1 MQIAE
6 GARLVPV
13 SNSSL
18 ALQHSG
24 YPPAAQAI
32 AASDMCLQFTH
43 ICSMFHS
50 IYSLYVAASPHFD
63 PAILRFLVCPLT
75 KGDLRWASAFGLHCL
90 LLSRARSSLSSA
102 LLLVVLRRYDASKQE
117 LISEEINVAYPIID
131 GIARLVP
138 TAGRVM
144 EAAESPAST

>member
-1 MQIAE
+1 
-6 GARLVPV
+6 
-13 SNSSL
+13 
-18 ALQHSG
+18 
-24 YPPAAQAI
+24 
-32 AASDMCLQFTH
+32 
-43 ICSMFHS
+43 MFHS
-50 IYSLYVAASPHFD
+50 VYSLYVAASPHFD

-90 LLSRARSSLSSA
+90 LLSKARSSLSA
-102 LLLVVLRRYDASKQE
+102 VLCCWLCCRYDASKQE

-131 GIARLVP
+131 GIVRLVP

>member
-1 MQIAE
+1 MLQTVRRTATQSLYKGLSQIAE

-18 ALQHSG
+18 ALQHS
-24 YPPAAQAI
+24 
-32 AASDMCLQFTH
+32 
-43 ICSMFHS
+43 
-50 IYSLYVAASPHFD
+50 ASPHFD

-75 KGDLRWASAFGLHCL
+75 KGDL
-90 LLSRARSSLSSA
+90 
-102 LLLVVLRRYDASKQE
+102 RYDASKQE

>member
-1 MQIAE
+1 M
-6 GARLVPV
+6 
-13 SNSSL
+13 
-18 ALQHSG
+18 LQLH
-24 YPPAAQAI
+24 P
-32 AASDMCLQFTH
+32 
-43 ICSMFHS
+43 
-50 IYSLYVAASPHFD
+50 
-63 PAILRFLVCPLT
+63 ILRFLVCPLT

-102 LLLVVLRRYDASKQE
+102 LLLVVLHRYDASKQE